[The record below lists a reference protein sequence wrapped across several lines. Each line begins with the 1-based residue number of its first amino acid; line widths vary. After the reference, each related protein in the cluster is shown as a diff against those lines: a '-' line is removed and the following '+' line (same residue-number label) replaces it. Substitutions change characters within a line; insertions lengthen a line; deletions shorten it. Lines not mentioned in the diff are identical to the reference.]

1 MVAVGPGGRVAKTR
15 HILDAVEYA
24 AAFGGDIFRKE
35 GGVHAG
41 IGGHF
46 PLIELLDELQCKVG
60 PIAEFAVAF
69 HLERGEVEE
78 SWRGFCAV
86 FLLYVSDR
94 EGVVFD
100 GTECSLGFLAVG
112 ISAFYG
118 RLLRICVA
126 LVAVSLAFVP
136 FFCFWILI
144 CHLCGKGHVAVD
156 GGEHPKGFGL
166 EVLDFVVTFDDERQ
180 CGSLYTSDAQGL

>member
-1 MVAVGPGGRVAKTR
+1 M
-15 HILDAVEYA
+15 
-24 AAFGGDIFRKE
+24 
-35 GGVHAG
+35 AG
-41 IGGHF
+41 
-46 PLIELLDELQCKVG
+46 LLC
-60 PIAEFAVAF
+60 
-69 HLERGEVEE
+69 R
-78 SWRGFCAV
+78 

-100 GTECSLGFLAVG
+100 GTECSHGFHAVG

-144 CHLCGKGHVAVD
+144 CHFCGKGHVAVN